1 MSYCF
6 LPYFSRTQRESTAT
20 SEETCVRSEIG
31 FILAISFWTSLT
43 LIIIGL
49 CITLHSPD
57 IVLQVLTE
65 RPHYRLDLDLNTARD
80 LLHSIF
86 VRATHATPLVQ
97 KMAE

>member
-1 MSYCF
+1 MRKAKTGLHEDTVKEF
-6 LPYFSRTQRESTAT
+6 L
-20 SEETCVRSEIG
+20 
-31 FILAISFWTSLT
+31 
-43 LIIIGL
+43 GL